1 MQREFIKGESWNLF
15 LGLRAQGRG
24 IGMTITEEEVVAE
37 VWIGMIVIDTVV
49 EIEILTI
56 EAGVAVTALIT
67 IEAVVEIDTMMKGD
81 IGAGQLKVPLLQ
93 DEVTVCDGV
102 SLHAE
107 VFRHVGLL
115 HLVRAVHLAVHHV
128 QGVQVL
134 LIAALMDVQLVLAV
148 RHLLRMFHHAGLLAR
163 GVHLLANQMLSKFS
177 ATWAGVMS
185 SVAGGELSQLS
196 RDNVEV
202 SVLVHH

>member
-81 IGAGQLKVPLLQ
+81 IGAVPLLQ

-107 VFRHVGLL
+107 VFRHVGVL
-115 HLVRAVHLAVHHV
+115 HLVRAVRLAVHHV

-134 LIAALMDVQLVLAV
+134 LIAALMDVQLVITV

-163 GVHLLANQMLSKFS
+163 GVHLLANQMMSKFS

-185 SVAGGELSQLS
+185 SIAGVELSQLS

>member
-15 LGLRAQGRG
+15 RGLRAQGRG
-24 IGMTITEEEVVAE
+24 IGMTITEEVVAE

-102 SLHAE
+102 SLH
-107 VFRHVGLL
+107 VGVL
-115 HLVRAVHLAVHHV
+115 HLVRAVRLAVHHV

-148 RHLLRMFHHAGLLAR
+148 RHLLRMFHHAGLLAC
-163 GVHLLANQMLSKFS
+163 GVHLLANQMMSKFS
-177 ATWAGVMS
+177 ATWGGVMS
-185 SVAGGELSQLS
+185 SIAGAELSQLS